1 MTSKKA
7 VKEMCGKIAA
17 SGVLLRGARIPQ
29 VLLQGR
35 EKGRGVGEDLD
46 VSDPRAS

>member
-1 MTSKKA
+1 M
-7 VKEMCGKIAA
+7 KEMCGKIAA
-17 SGVLLRGARIPQ
+17 FGVLLRGASVPQ

-35 EKGRGVGEDLD
+35 EKGRGVGEDLE

>member
-1 MTSKKA
+1 MTSEKA

-17 SGVLLRGARIPQ
+17 SGVLLRGASIPQ